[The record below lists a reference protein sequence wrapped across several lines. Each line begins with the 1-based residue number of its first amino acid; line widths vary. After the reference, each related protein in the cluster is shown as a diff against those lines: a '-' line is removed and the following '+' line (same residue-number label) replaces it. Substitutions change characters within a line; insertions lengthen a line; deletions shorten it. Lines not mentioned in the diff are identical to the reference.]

1 MFQEFPDDSKN
12 DDFLNE
18 FRQKI
23 ADQSAANFEEKRIEM
38 KRSKSVFIGAV
49 SGVALAGIVGWFVL
63 SPRYA
68 VNNPEEIP
76 VIRRP
81 QTAIKVQPSEPG
93 GMEIL
98 NQDKSVYDIVEKKPE
113 DDTKV
118 ENLLPP
124 PEQPKLPIIE
134 PAPQAASVPNDMFEK
149 AETVPVQDEAPKVI
163 AEAQKIV
170 AAKEEAEEKVV
181 SIKEASQAAVV
192 APAKVDTVKIVKGE
206 KVKVP
211 NKDWSINEKTEAAAK
226 LQQAPASVPVPTT
239 AEKTVSAKA
248 APSGT
253 WQVQLM
259 SSQNKKATE
268 NAWNTLVKKYPP
280 LQGQPHE
287 IETADLDFDGVFY
300 RLKAGAFADRSGA
313 DNLCRDIKALGGTC
327 IVKKK

>member
-1 MFQEFPDDSKN
+1 MFQEFPDDNKN

-81 QTAIKVQPSEPG
+81 QTAIKVQPSDPG

-113 DDTKV
+113 DDTKI

-124 PEQPKLPIIE
+124 PEVPQLPVVTAEVETPAQTEIGNPKVAQKAEEIIKAAE
-134 PAPQAASVPNDMFEK
+134 QKKAPQP
-149 AETVPVQDEAPKVI
+149 AETVKVS
-163 AEAQKIV
+163 V
-170 AAKEEAEEKVV
+170 AAPAVEVKTEPAEIKEVT
-181 SIKEASQAAVV
+181 IKEAAAAPAPAAAAPAPTVEKV
-192 APAKVDTVKIVKGE
+192 AIPAKVTV
-206 KVKVP
+206 P
-211 NKDWSINEKTEAAAK
+211 
-226 LQQAPASVPVPTT
+226 APKENNTPAV
-239 AEKTVSAKA
+239 A
-248 APSGT
+248 GN
-253 WQVQLM
+253 WQVQLL
-259 SSQNKKATE
+259 SSTNRASVDA
-268 NAWNTLVKKYPP
+268 AWNNLQKKYPV
-280 LQGQPHE
+280 LKNQPQE
-287 IETADLDFDGVFY
+287 IETADLGAKGTYY
-300 RLKAGAFADRSGA
+300 RLKAGAFSDRAGA
-313 DNLCRDIKALGGTC
+313 DKLCADIKALGGTC

>member
-1 MFQEFPDDSKN
+1 
-12 DDFLNE
+12 
-18 FRQKI
+18 
-23 ADQSAANFEEKRIEM
+23 
-38 KRSKSVFIGAV
+38 
-49 SGVALAGIVGWFVL
+49 
-63 SPRYA
+63 
-68 VNNPEEIP
+68 
-76 VIRRP
+76 
-81 QTAIKVQPSEPG
+81 
-93 GMEIL
+93 
-98 NQDKSVYDIVEKKPE
+98 
-113 DDTKV
+113 
-118 ENLLPP
+118 
-124 PEQPKLPIIE
+124 
-134 PAPQAASVPNDMFEK
+134 MFEK
-149 AETVPVQDEAPKVI
+149 AAAVPVQDEAPKVI

-181 SIKEASQAAVV
+181 SIKEASQAAVMV
-192 APAKVDTVKIVKGE
+192 PAKVDTVKIVKGE

-226 LQQAPASVPVPTT
+226 LQQAPAAVPVPAA

-248 APSGT
+248 APAGT

-327 IVKKK
+327 IVKKNNEYGQPDCKFCSDNSGDCAA

>member
-1 MFQEFPDDSKN
+1 
-12 DDFLNE
+12 
-18 FRQKI
+18 
-23 ADQSAANFEEKRIEM
+23 
-38 KRSKSVFIGAV
+38 
-49 SGVALAGIVGWFVL
+49 
-63 SPRYA
+63 
-68 VNNPEEIP
+68 
-76 VIRRP
+76 
-81 QTAIKVQPSEPG
+81 
-93 GMEIL
+93 
-98 NQDKSVYDIVEKKPE
+98 
-113 DDTKV
+113 
-118 ENLLPP
+118 
-124 PEQPKLPIIE
+124 
-134 PAPQAASVPNDMFEK
+134 
-149 AETVPVQDEAPKVI
+149 
-163 AEAQKIV
+163 
-170 AAKEEAEEKVV
+170 
-181 SIKEASQAAVV
+181 V

-248 APSGT
+248 APAGT

>member
-1 MFQEFPDDSKN
+1 M
-12 DDFLNE
+12 
-18 FRQKI
+18 
-23 ADQSAANFEEKRIEM
+23 
-38 KRSKSVFIGAV
+38 
-49 SGVALAGIVGWFVL
+49 ALAGIVGWFVL

-211 NKDWSINEKTEAAAK
+211 
-226 LQQAPASVPVPTT
+226 Q
-239 AEKTVSAKA
+239 
-248 APSGT
+248 
-253 WQVQLM
+253 
-259 SSQNKKATE
+259 
-268 NAWNTLVKKYPP
+268 
-280 LQGQPHE
+280 
-287 IETADLDFDGVFY
+287 
-300 RLKAGAFADRSGA
+300 
-313 DNLCRDIKALGGTC
+313 
-327 IVKKK
+327 

>member
-1 MFQEFPDDSKN
+1 MLK
-12 DDFLNE
+12 
-18 FRQKI
+18 
-23 ADQSAANFEEKRIEM
+23 
-38 KRSKSVFIGAV
+38 
-49 SGVALAGIVGWFVL
+49 
-63 SPRYA
+63 
-68 VNNPEEIP
+68 
-76 VIRRP
+76 
-81 QTAIKVQPSEPG
+81 
-93 GMEIL
+93 
-98 NQDKSVYDIVEKKPE
+98 KKPE

-248 APSGT
+248 APAGT